1 MNRILIALALAA
13 PLSILAC
20 KDPGKDASKAVT
32 EEAKTAEAPKAGEVI
47 PFDSKTSKVDFVGS
61 KVTGSHTGNFGNF
74 DGRVEL
80 VDGKIEA
87 STVRVDI
94 DMKSVSSDT
103 EKLTGHLKSK
113 DFFEVDRFPKATFV
127 STKIVP
133 GGDKG
138 ATHTIT
144 GNLELHGVTKS
155 ITFPATIAVS
165 KDAVTANAEFAID
178 RTNWGIN
185 YEGMADNLIRK
196 DVVLKLAINAPRK
209 PGA

>member
-1 MNRILIALALAA
+1 VKNQALLALALVALAA
-13 PLSILAC
+13 CNDPA
-20 KDPGKDASKAVT
+20 KDKTKAQTGEAQQASSVSADATKLEIDPA
-32 EEAKTAEAPKAGEVI
+32 
-47 PFDSKTSKVDFVGS
+47 TSKIEWTGS
-61 KVTGSHTGNFGNF
+61 KVTAKHEGSFKSFHGTVALAGNDPEKSSVN
-74 DGRVEL
+74 VEIDTDSLSTEPANL
-80 VDGKIEA
+80 V
-87 STVRVDI
+87 
-94 DMKSVSSDT
+94 
-103 EKLTGHLKSK
+103 GHLKSK

-196 DVVLKLAINAPRK
+196 DVVLKLAIKAPRK

>member
-1 MNRILIALALAA
+1 MNRILIALAVAA
-13 PLSILAC
+13 PLSLVAC
-20 KDPGKDASKAVT
+20 KDPGKDAAKAVT
-32 EEAKTAEAPKAGEVI
+32 EAPQTAQAAQKAGEVL
-47 PFDSKTSKVDFVGS
+47 PFDGKTSKLEFVGS
-61 KVTGSHTGNFGNF
+61 KVTGSHNGSFGTF
-74 DGRVEL
+74 DGRMEL

-94 DMKSVSSDT
+94 DMKTVTSDT

-127 STKIVP
+127 STKIVS
-133 GGDKG
+133 GGEKG

-155 ITFPATIAVS
+155 ITFPATIGVANE
-165 KDAVTANAEFAID
+165 AVTANAEFAID
-178 RTNWGIN
+178 RTQWGIN

-196 DVVLKLAINAPRK
+196 DVVLKLSIKAPRNK
-209 PGA
+209 G

>member
-1 MNRILIALALAA
+1 MNRLLLAVTLAA
-13 PLSILAC
+13 PLSLLAC
-20 KDPGKDASKAVT
+20 KDPGKEASKAVT
-32 EEAKTAEAPKAGEVI
+32 EEAKTTQAQKAGEVI
-47 PFDSKTSKVDFVGS
+47 PFDSKTSKLGFVGS

-74 DGRVEL
+74 EGRVEL

-87 STVRVDI
+87 SSVRVDI
-94 DMKSVSSDT
+94 DMKSVTSDT

-133 GGDKG
+133 GGEKG
-138 ATHTIT
+138 ASHTIT

-155 ITFPATIAVS
+155 ISFPATIAVTNE
-165 KDAVTANAEFAID
+165 AVTANANFAID

-196 DVVLKLAINAPRK
+196 DVVLELSIKAPRNK
-209 PGA
+209 G